1 MKKYLLT
8 LVNGELS
15 YYEINTILNL
25 KSTPYKILIK
35 NNNFLILE
43 IESLKEFS
51 RLGGVYKIIEIAAE
65 DESIEKLYK
74 NIKQNNEVV
83 WLEEKARWCLS
94 YYSIEKTNNAI
105 YKKMSEYLNEEI
117 SKLVKKNKQINNDI
131 LEDNFREI
139 SVNKIKTITE
149 IVLAYDGKKFY
160 IGKTKMIFN
169 STNYIKRDLSRPF
182 QDSSISISPRIARI
196 LVNLLGLKNNQTV
209 LDPFCGTGT
218 FLIEASILGLNVMGT
233 DKRKECVDGTRKNLQ
248 WINKNQKKINNNIM
262 VNDAEKLVNFQKR
275 VIDGIVTEPILL
287 PNLKRHPNEI
297 KTRELLKITQK
308 IYVKAMISM
317 NRVLRENGRLV
328 IVTPRVKTNQGK
340 FISLDIL
347 HMIKESGFRFTRIHK
362 NNQPIIVKYSK
373 EQKIIRE
380 VWVMQK
386 EENSTQ
392 S

>member
-15 YYEINTILNL
+15 YHEINTILNL
-25 KSTPYKILIK
+25 RNTPFKILIK

-43 IESLKEFS
+43 IESLREFS
-51 RLGGVYKIIEIAAE
+51 RLGGIYKIVEITSE
-65 DESIEKLYK
+65 NESIEKLYK
-74 NIKQNNEVV
+74 NIKQNNEFF

-94 YYSIEKTNNAI
+94 YYSVEKTDNII

-117 SKLVKKNKQINNDI
+117 SKLVKKNKQIKNDI
-131 LEDNFREI
+131 VEDNFREI
-139 SVNKIKTITE
+139 SVNKIKNITE
-149 IVLAYDGKKFY
+149 IILAYDGKKFY
-160 IGKTKMIFN
+160 LGKTKIVFN
-169 STNYIKRDLSRPF
+169 STDYIKRDLSRPF

-233 DKRKECVDGTRKNLQ
+233 DKRKECVYGTRKNLQ
-248 WINKNQKKINNNIM
+248 WINKNQKKMNSNIM
-262 VNDAEKLVNFQKR
+262 INDAEKLVNFSKKS
-275 VIDGIVTEPILL
+275 IDGIVTEPILL
-287 PNLKRHPNEI
+287 PNLKRHPNER
-297 KTRELLKITQK
+297 KTKELLKITQK
-308 IYVKAMISM
+308 TYVKAMISM
-317 NRVLRENGRLV
+317 NRILRENGRLV
-328 IVTPRVKTNQGK
+328 IVTPRVKTNRGK

-347 HMIKESGFRFTRIHK
+347 YMIKESGFRFNRIHK

-386 EENSTQ
+386 KII
-392 S
+392 

>member
-25 KSTPYKILIK
+25 RNTPFKILIK

-43 IESLKEFS
+43 IESLREFS
-51 RLGGVYKIIEIAAE
+51 RLGGIYKIVEITSE
-65 DESIEKLYK
+65 NESIEKLYK
-74 NIKQNNEVV
+74 NIKQNNEFF

-94 YYSIEKTNNAI
+94 YYSVKKTDNII
-105 YKKMSEYLNEEI
+105 YKKISEYLNEEI
-117 SKLVKKNKQINNDI
+117 SKLVKKNKQIKNDI
-131 LEDNFREI
+131 VEDNFREI
-139 SVNKIKTITE
+139 SVNKIKNITE
-149 IVLAYDGKKFY
+149 IILAYDGKKFY
-160 IGKTKMIFN
+160 LGKTKIVFN
-169 STNYIKRDLSRPF
+169 STDYIKRDLSRPF

-218 FLIEASILGLNVMGT
+218 FLIEASILGLNVIGT
-233 DKRKECVDGTRKNLQ
+233 DKRKECVYGTRKNLQ
-248 WINKNQKKINNNIM
+248 WINKNQKKMNSNIM
-262 VNDAEKLVNFQKR
+262 INDAEKLVNFSKKS
-275 VIDGIVTEPILL
+275 IDGIVTEPILL
-287 PNLKRHPNEI
+287 PNLKRHPNER
-297 KTRELLKITQK
+297 KTKELLKITQK
-308 IYVKAMISM
+308 TYVKAMISM
-317 NRVLRENGRLV
+317 NRILRENGKLV
-328 IVTPRVKTNQGK
+328 IVTPRVKTNRGK

-347 HMIKESGFRFTRIHK
+347 YMIKESGFRFNRIHK

-386 EENSTQ
+386 KNNLTQ

>member
-15 YYEINTILNL
+15 YHEINTILNL
-25 KSTPYKILIK
+25 RNTPFKILIK

-43 IESLKEFS
+43 IESLREFS
-51 RLGGVYKIIEIAAE
+51 RLGGIYKIVEITSE
-65 DESIEKLYK
+65 NESIEKLYK
-74 NIKQNNEVV
+74 NIKQNNEFF

-94 YYSIEKTNNAI
+94 YYSVKKTDNII

-117 SKLVKKNKQINNDI
+117 SKLVKKNKQIKNDI
-131 LEDNFREI
+131 VEDNFREI
-139 SVNKIKTITE
+139 SVNKIKNITE
-149 IVLAYDGKKFY
+149 IILAYDGKKFY
-160 IGKTKMIFN
+160 LGKTKIVFN
-169 STNYIKRDLSRPF
+169 STDYIKRDLSRPF

-218 FLIEASILGLNVMGT
+218 FLIEASILGLNVIGT
-233 DKRKECVDGTRKNLQ
+233 DKRKECVYGTRKNLQ
-248 WINKNQKKINNNIM
+248 WINKNQKKMNSNIM
-262 VNDAEKLVNFQKR
+262 INDAEKLVNFSKKS
-275 VIDGIVTEPILL
+275 IDGIVTEPILL
-287 PNLKRHPNEI
+287 PNLKRHPNER
-297 KTRELLKITQK
+297 KTKELLKITQK
-308 IYVKAMISM
+308 TYVKAMISM
-317 NRVLRENGRLV
+317 NRILRENGRLV
-328 IVTPRVKTNQGK
+328 IVTPRVKTNRGK

-347 HMIKESGFRFTRIHK
+347 YMIKESGFRFNRIHK

-386 EENSTQ
+386 KII
-392 S
+392 

>member
-25 KSTPYKILIK
+25 RNTPFKILIK

-43 IESLKEFS
+43 IESLREFS
-51 RLGGVYKIIEIAAE
+51 RLGGIYKIVEITSE
-65 DESIEKLYK
+65 NESIEKLYK
-74 NIKQNNEVV
+74 NIKQNNEFF

-94 YYSIEKTNNAI
+94 YYSVEKTDNII

-117 SKLVKKNKQINNDI
+117 SKLVKKNKQIKNDI
-131 LEDNFREI
+131 VEDNFREI
-139 SVNKIKTITE
+139 SVNKIKNITE
-149 IVLAYDGKKFY
+149 IILAYDGKKFY
-160 IGKTKMIFN
+160 LGKTKIVFN
-169 STNYIKRDLSRPF
+169 STDYIKRDLSRPF

-218 FLIEASILGLNVMGT
+218 FLIEASILGLNVIGT
-233 DKRKECVDGTRKNLQ
+233 DKRKECVYGTRKNLQ
-248 WINKNQKKINNNIM
+248 WINKNQKKMNSNIM
-262 VNDAEKLVNFQKR
+262 INDAEKLVNFSKKS
-275 VIDGIVTEPILL
+275 IDGIVTEPILL
-287 PNLKRHPNEI
+287 PNLKRHPNER
-297 KTRELLKITQK
+297 KTKELLKITQK
-308 IYVKAMISM
+308 TYVKAMISM
-317 NRVLRENGRLV
+317 NRILRENGRLV
-328 IVTPRVKTNQGK
+328 IVTPRVKTNRGK

-347 HMIKESGFRFTRIHK
+347 YMIKESGFRFNRIHK

-386 EENSTQ
+386 KNNLTQ

>member
-15 YYEINTILNL
+15 YHEINTILNL
-25 KSTPYKILIK
+25 RNTPFKILIK

-43 IESLKEFS
+43 IESLREFS
-51 RLGGVYKIIEIAAE
+51 RLGGIYKIVEITSE
-65 DESIEKLYK
+65 NESIEKLYK
-74 NIKQNNEVV
+74 NIKQNNEFF

-94 YYSIEKTNNAI
+94 YYSVKKTDNII
-105 YKKMSEYLNEEI
+105 YKKISEYLNEEI
-117 SKLVKKNKQINNDI
+117 SKLVKKNKQIKNDI
-131 LEDNFREI
+131 VEDNFREI
-139 SVNKIKTITE
+139 SVNKIKNITE
-149 IVLAYDGKKFY
+149 IILAYDGKKFY
-160 IGKTKMIFN
+160 LGKTKIVFN
-169 STNYIKRDLSRPF
+169 STDYIKRDLSRPF

-218 FLIEASILGLNVMGT
+218 FLIEASILGLNVIGT
-233 DKRKECVDGTRKNLQ
+233 DKRKECVYGTRKNLQ
-248 WINKNQKKINNNIM
+248 WINKNQKKMNSNIM
-262 VNDAEKLVNFQKR
+262 INDAEKLVNFSKKS
-275 VIDGIVTEPILL
+275 IDGIVTEPILL
-287 PNLKRHPNEI
+287 PNLKRHPNER
-297 KTRELLKITQK
+297 KTKELLKITQK
-308 IYVKAMISM
+308 TYVKAMISM
-317 NRVLRENGRLV
+317 NRILRENGRLV
-328 IVTPRVKTNQGK
+328 IVTPRVKTNRGK

-347 HMIKESGFRFTRIHK
+347 YMIKESGFRFNRIHK

-386 EENSTQ
+386 KNNLTQ

>member
-25 KSTPYKILIK
+25 RNTPFKILIK

-43 IESLKEFS
+43 IESLREFS
-51 RLGGVYKIIEIAAE
+51 RLGGIYKIVEITSE
-65 DESIEKLYK
+65 NESIEKLYK
-74 NIKQNNEVV
+74 NIKQNNEFF

-94 YYSIEKTNNAI
+94 YYSVKKTDNII
-105 YKKMSEYLNEEI
+105 YKKISEYLNEEI
-117 SKLVKKNKQINNDI
+117 SKLVKKNKQIKNDI
-131 LEDNFREI
+131 VEDNFREI
-139 SVNKIKTITE
+139 SVNKIKNITE
-149 IVLAYDGKKFY
+149 IILAYDGKKFY
-160 IGKTKMIFN
+160 LGKTKIVFN
-169 STNYIKRDLSRPF
+169 STDYIKRDLSRPF

-218 FLIEASILGLNVMGT
+218 FLIEASILGLNVIGT
-233 DKRKECVDGTRKNLQ
+233 DKRKECVYGTRKNLQ
-248 WINKNQKKINNNIM
+248 WINKNQKKMNSNIM
-262 VNDAEKLVNFQKR
+262 INDAEKLVNFSKKS
-275 VIDGIVTEPILL
+275 IDGIVTEPILL
-287 PNLKRHPNEI
+287 PNLKRHPNER
-297 KTRELLKITQK
+297 KTKELLKITQK
-308 IYVKAMISM
+308 TYVKAMISM
-317 NRVLRENGRLV
+317 NRILRENGRLV
-328 IVTPRVKTNQGK
+328 IVTPRVKTNRGK

-347 HMIKESGFRFTRIHK
+347 YMIKESGFRFNRIHK

-386 EENSTQ
+386 KII
-392 S
+392 

>member
-25 KSTPYKILIK
+25 RNTPFKILIK

-43 IESLKEFS
+43 IESLREFS
-51 RLGGVYKIIEIAAE
+51 RLGGIYKIVEITSE
-65 DESIEKLYK
+65 NESIEKLYK
-74 NIKQNNEVV
+74 NIKQNNEFF

-94 YYSIEKTNNAI
+94 YYSVEKTDNII

-117 SKLVKKNKQINNDI
+117 SKLVKKNKQIKNDI
-131 LEDNFREI
+131 VEDNFREI
-139 SVNKIKTITE
+139 SVNKIKNITE
-149 IVLAYDGKKFY
+149 IILAYDGKKFY
-160 IGKTKMIFN
+160 LGKTKIVFN
-169 STNYIKRDLSRPF
+169 STDYIKRDLSRPF

-218 FLIEASILGLNVMGT
+218 FLIEASILGLNVIGT
-233 DKRKECVDGTRKNLQ
+233 DKRKECVYGTRKNLQ
-248 WINKNQKKINNNIM
+248 WINKNQKKMNSNIM
-262 VNDAEKLVNFQKR
+262 INDAEKLVNFSKKS
-275 VIDGIVTEPILL
+275 IDGIVTEPILL
-287 PNLKRHPNEI
+287 PNLKRHPNER
-297 KTRELLKITQK
+297 KTKELLKITQK
-308 IYVKAMISM
+308 TYVKAMISM
-317 NRVLRENGRLV
+317 NRILRENGRLV
-328 IVTPRVKTNQGK
+328 IVTPRVKTNRGK

-347 HMIKESGFRFTRIHK
+347 YMIKESGFRFNRIHK

-386 EENSTQ
+386 KII
-392 S
+392 

>member
-15 YYEINTILNL
+15 YHEINTILNL
-25 KSTPYKILIK
+25 RNTPFKILIK

-43 IESLKEFS
+43 IESLREFS
-51 RLGGVYKIIEIAAE
+51 RLGGIYKIVEITSE
-65 DESIEKLYK
+65 NESIEKLYK
-74 NIKQNNEVV
+74 NIKQNNEFF

-94 YYSIEKTNNAI
+94 YYSVKKTDNII
-105 YKKMSEYLNEEI
+105 YKKISEYLNEEI
-117 SKLVKKNKQINNDI
+117 SKLVKKNKQIKNDI
-131 LEDNFREI
+131 VEDNFREI
-139 SVNKIKTITE
+139 SVNKIKNITE
-149 IVLAYDGKKFY
+149 IILAYDGKKFY
-160 IGKTKMIFN
+160 LGKTKIVFN
-169 STNYIKRDLSRPF
+169 STDYIKRDLSRPF

-233 DKRKECVDGTRKNLQ
+233 DKRKECVYGTRKNLQ
-248 WINKNQKKINNNIM
+248 WINKNQKKMNSNIM
-262 VNDAEKLVNFQKR
+262 INDAEKLVNFSKKS
-275 VIDGIVTEPILL
+275 IDGIVTEPILL
-287 PNLKRHPNEI
+287 PNLKRHPNER
-297 KTRELLKITQK
+297 KTKELLKITQK
-308 IYVKAMISM
+308 TYVKAMISM
-317 NRVLRENGRLV
+317 NRILRENGRLV
-328 IVTPRVKTNQGK
+328 IVTPRVKTNRGK

-347 HMIKESGFRFTRIHK
+347 YMIKESGFRFNRIHK

-386 EENSTQ
+386 KII
-392 S
+392 

>member
-25 KSTPYKILIK
+25 RNTPFKILIK

-43 IESLKEFS
+43 IESLREFS
-51 RLGGVYKIIEIAAE
+51 RLGGIYKIVEITSE
-65 DESIEKLYK
+65 NESIEKLYK
-74 NIKQNNEVV
+74 NIKQNNEFF

-94 YYSIEKTNNAI
+94 YYSVEKTDNII

-117 SKLVKKNKQINNDI
+117 SKLVKKNKQIKNDI
-131 LEDNFREI
+131 VEDNFREI
-139 SVNKIKTITE
+139 SVNKIKNITE
-149 IVLAYDGKKFY
+149 IILAYDGKKFY
-160 IGKTKMIFN
+160 LGKTKIVFN
-169 STNYIKRDLSRPF
+169 STDYIKRDLSRPF

-233 DKRKECVDGTRKNLQ
+233 DKRKECVYGTRKNLQ
-248 WINKNQKKINNNIM
+248 WINKNQKKMNSNIM
-262 VNDAEKLVNFQKR
+262 INDAEKLVNFSKKS
-275 VIDGIVTEPILL
+275 IDGIVTEPILL
-287 PNLKRHPNEI
+287 PNLKRHPNER
-297 KTRELLKITQK
+297 KTKELLKITQK
-308 IYVKAMISM
+308 TYVKAMISM
-317 NRVLRENGRLV
+317 NRILRENGRLV
-328 IVTPRVKTNQGK
+328 IVTPRVKTNRGK

-347 HMIKESGFRFTRIHK
+347 YMIKESGFRFNRIHK

-386 EENSTQ
+386 KNNLTQ

>member
-15 YYEINTILNL
+15 YHEINTILNL
-25 KSTPYKILIK
+25 RNTPFKILIK

-43 IESLKEFS
+43 IESLREFS
-51 RLGGVYKIIEIAAE
+51 RLGGIYKIVEITSE
-65 DESIEKLYK
+65 NESIEKLYK
-74 NIKQNNEVV
+74 NIKQNNEFF

-94 YYSIEKTNNAI
+94 YYSVEKTDNII

-117 SKLVKKNKQINNDI
+117 SKLVKKNKQIKNDI
-131 LEDNFREI
+131 VEDNFREI
-139 SVNKIKTITE
+139 SVNKIKNITE
-149 IVLAYDGKKFY
+149 IILAYDGKKFY
-160 IGKTKMIFN
+160 LGKTKIVFN
-169 STNYIKRDLSRPF
+169 STDYIKRDLSRPF

-218 FLIEASILGLNVMGT
+218 FLIEASILGLNVIGT
-233 DKRKECVDGTRKNLQ
+233 DKRKECVYGTRKNLQ
-248 WINKNQKKINNNIM
+248 WINKNQKKMNSNIM
-262 VNDAEKLVNFQKR
+262 INDAEKLVNFSKKS
-275 VIDGIVTEPILL
+275 IDGIVTEPILL
-287 PNLKRHPNEI
+287 PNLKRHPNER
-297 KTRELLKITQK
+297 KTKELLKITQK
-308 IYVKAMISM
+308 TYVKAMISM
-317 NRVLRENGRLV
+317 NRILRENGRLV
-328 IVTPRVKTNQGK
+328 IVTPRVKTNRGK

-347 HMIKESGFRFTRIHK
+347 YMIKESGFRFNRIHK

-386 EENSTQ
+386 KII
-392 S
+392 

>member
-25 KSTPYKILIK
+25 RNTPFKILIK

-43 IESLKEFS
+43 IESLREFS
-51 RLGGVYKIIEIAAE
+51 RLGGIYKIVEITSE
-65 DESIEKLYK
+65 NESIEKLYK
-74 NIKQNNEVV
+74 NIKQNNEFF

-94 YYSIEKTNNAI
+94 YYSVKKTDNII

-117 SKLVKKNKQINNDI
+117 SKLVKKNKQIKNDI
-131 LEDNFREI
+131 VEDNFREI
-139 SVNKIKTITE
+139 SVNKIKNITE
-149 IVLAYDGKKFY
+149 IILAYDGKKFY
-160 IGKTKMIFN
+160 LGKTKIVFN
-169 STNYIKRDLSRPF
+169 STDYIKRDLSRPF

-233 DKRKECVDGTRKNLQ
+233 DKRKECVYGTRKNLQ
-248 WINKNQKKINNNIM
+248 WINKNQKKMNSNIM
-262 VNDAEKLVNFQKR
+262 INDAEKLVNFSKKS
-275 VIDGIVTEPILL
+275 IDGIVTEPILL
-287 PNLKRHPNEI
+287 PNLKRHPNER
-297 KTRELLKITQK
+297 KTKELLKITQK
-308 IYVKAMISM
+308 TYVKAMISM
-317 NRVLRENGRLV
+317 NRILRENGRLV
-328 IVTPRVKTNQGK
+328 IVTPRVKTNRGK

-347 HMIKESGFRFTRIHK
+347 YMIKESGFRFNRIHK

-386 EENSTQ
+386 KII
-392 S
+392 

>member
-25 KSTPYKILIK
+25 RNTPFKILIK

-43 IESLKEFS
+43 IESLREFS
-51 RLGGVYKIIEIAAE
+51 RLGGIYKIVEITSE
-65 DESIEKLYK
+65 NESIEKLYK
-74 NIKQNNEVV
+74 NIKQNNEFF

-94 YYSIEKTNNAI
+94 YYSVKKTDNII
-105 YKKMSEYLNEEI
+105 YKKISEYLNEEI
-117 SKLVKKNKQINNDI
+117 SKLVKKNKQIKNDI
-131 LEDNFREI
+131 VEDNFREI
-139 SVNKIKTITE
+139 SVNKIKNITE
-149 IVLAYDGKKFY
+149 IILAYDGKKFY
-160 IGKTKMIFN
+160 LGKTKIVFN
-169 STNYIKRDLSRPF
+169 STDYIKRDLSRPF

-233 DKRKECVDGTRKNLQ
+233 DKRKECVYGTRKNLQ
-248 WINKNQKKINNNIM
+248 WINKNQKKMNSNIM
-262 VNDAEKLVNFQKR
+262 INDAEKLVNFSKKS
-275 VIDGIVTEPILL
+275 IDGIVTEPILL
-287 PNLKRHPNEI
+287 PNLKRHPNER
-297 KTRELLKITQK
+297 KTKELLKITQK
-308 IYVKAMISM
+308 TYVKAMISM
-317 NRVLRENGRLV
+317 NRILRENGRLV
-328 IVTPRVKTNQGK
+328 IVTPRVKTNRGK

-347 HMIKESGFRFTRIHK
+347 YMIKESGFRFNRIHK

-386 EENSTQ
+386 KII
-392 S
+392 

>member
-25 KSTPYKILIK
+25 RNTPFKILIK

-43 IESLKEFS
+43 IESLREFS
-51 RLGGVYKIIEIAAE
+51 RLGGIYKIVEITSE
-65 DESIEKLYK
+65 NESIEKLYK
-74 NIKQNNEVV
+74 NIKQNNEFF

-94 YYSIEKTNNAI
+94 YYSVKKTDNII

-117 SKLVKKNKQINNDI
+117 SKLVKKNKQIKNDI
-131 LEDNFREI
+131 VEDNFREI
-139 SVNKIKTITE
+139 SVNKIKNITE
-149 IVLAYDGKKFY
+149 IILAYDGKKFY
-160 IGKTKMIFN
+160 LGKTKIVFN
-169 STNYIKRDLSRPF
+169 STDYIKRDLSRPF

-218 FLIEASILGLNVMGT
+218 FLIEASILGLNVIGT
-233 DKRKECVDGTRKNLQ
+233 DKRKECVYGTRKNLQ
-248 WINKNQKKINNNIM
+248 WINKNQKKMNSNIM
-262 VNDAEKLVNFQKR
+262 INDAEKLVNFSKKS
-275 VIDGIVTEPILL
+275 IDGIVTEPILL
-287 PNLKRHPNEI
+287 PNLKRHPNER
-297 KTRELLKITQK
+297 KTKELLKITQK
-308 IYVKAMISM
+308 TYVKAMISM
-317 NRVLRENGRLV
+317 NRILRENGRLV
-328 IVTPRVKTNQGK
+328 IVTPRVKTNRGK

-347 HMIKESGFRFTRIHK
+347 YMIKESGFRFNRIHK

-386 EENSTQ
+386 KII
-392 S
+392 

>member
-25 KSTPYKILIK
+25 RNTPFKILIK

-51 RLGGVYKIIEIAAE
+51 RLGGIYKIVEITSE
-65 DESIEKLYK
+65 NESIEKLYK
-74 NIKQNNEVV
+74 NIKQNNEFF

-94 YYSIEKTNNAI
+94 YYSVKKTDNII
-105 YKKMSEYLNEEI
+105 YKKISEYLNEEI
-117 SKLVKKNKQINNDI
+117 SKLVKKNKQIKNDI
-131 LEDNFREI
+131 VEDNFREI
-139 SVNKIKTITE
+139 SVNKIKNITE
-149 IVLAYDGKKFY
+149 IILAYDGKKFY
-160 IGKTKMIFN
+160 LGKTKIVFN
-169 STNYIKRDLSRPF
+169 STDYIKRDLSRPF

-233 DKRKECVDGTRKNLQ
+233 DKRKECVYGTRKNLQ
-248 WINKNQKKINNNIM
+248 WINKNQKKMNSNIM
-262 VNDAEKLVNFQKR
+262 INDAEKLVNFSKKS
-275 VIDGIVTEPILL
+275 IDGIVTEPILL
-287 PNLKRHPNEI
+287 PNLKRHPNER
-297 KTRELLKITQK
+297 KTKELLKITQK
-308 IYVKAMISM
+308 TYVKAMISM
-317 NRVLRENGRLV
+317 NRILRENGRLV
-328 IVTPRVKTNQGK
+328 IVTPRVKTNRGK

-347 HMIKESGFRFTRIHK
+347 YMIKESGFRFNRIHK

-386 EENSTQ
+386 KNNLTQ

>member
-25 KSTPYKILIK
+25 RNTPFKILIK

-43 IESLKEFS
+43 IESLREFS
-51 RLGGVYKIIEIAAE
+51 RLGGIYKIVEITSE
-65 DESIEKLYK
+65 NESIEKLYK
-74 NIKQNNEVV
+74 NIKQNNEFF

-94 YYSIEKTNNAI
+94 YYSVEKTDNII

-117 SKLVKKNKQINNDI
+117 SKLVKKNKQIKNDI
-131 LEDNFREI
+131 VEDNFREI
-139 SVNKIKTITE
+139 SVNKIKNITE
-149 IVLAYDGKKFY
+149 IILAYDGKKFY
-160 IGKTKMIFN
+160 LGKTKIVFN
-169 STNYIKRDLSRPF
+169 STDYIKRDLSRPF

-233 DKRKECVDGTRKNLQ
+233 DKRKECVYGTRKNLQ
-248 WINKNQKKINNNIM
+248 WINKNQKKMNSNIM
-262 VNDAEKLVNFQKR
+262 INDAEKLVNFSKKS
-275 VIDGIVTEPILL
+275 IDGIVTEPILL
-287 PNLKRHPNEI
+287 PNLKRHPNER
-297 KTRELLKITQK
+297 KTKELLKITQK
-308 IYVKAMISM
+308 TYVKAMISM
-317 NRVLRENGRLV
+317 NRILRENGRLV
-328 IVTPRVKTNQGK
+328 IVTPRVKTNRGK

-347 HMIKESGFRFTRIHK
+347 YMIKESGFRFNRIHK

-386 EENSTQ
+386 KII
-392 S
+392 

>member
-15 YYEINTILNL
+15 YHEINTILNL
-25 KSTPYKILIK
+25 RNTPFKILIK

-43 IESLKEFS
+43 IESLREFS
-51 RLGGVYKIIEIAAE
+51 RLGGIYKIVEITSE
-65 DESIEKLYK
+65 NESIEKLYK
-74 NIKQNNEVV
+74 NIKQNNEFF

-94 YYSIEKTNNAI
+94 YYSVEKTDNII

-117 SKLVKKNKQINNDI
+117 SKLVKKNKQIKNDI
-131 LEDNFREI
+131 VEDNFREI
-139 SVNKIKTITE
+139 SVNKIKNITE
-149 IVLAYDGKKFY
+149 IILAYDGKKFY
-160 IGKTKMIFN
+160 LGKTKIVFN
-169 STNYIKRDLSRPF
+169 STDYIKRDLSRPF

-218 FLIEASILGLNVMGT
+218 FLIEASILGLNVIGT
-233 DKRKECVDGTRKNLQ
+233 DKRKECVYGTRKNLQ
-248 WINKNQKKINNNIM
+248 WINKNQKKMNSNIM
-262 VNDAEKLVNFQKR
+262 INDAEKLVNFSKKS
-275 VIDGIVTEPILL
+275 IDGIVTEPILL
-287 PNLKRHPNEI
+287 PNLKRHPNER
-297 KTRELLKITQK
+297 KTKELLKITQK
-308 IYVKAMISM
+308 TYVKAMISM
-317 NRVLRENGRLV
+317 NRILRENGRLV
-328 IVTPRVKTNQGK
+328 IVTPRVKTNRGK

-347 HMIKESGFRFTRIHK
+347 YMIKESGFRFNRIHK

-386 EENSTQ
+386 KNNLTQ